1 MLYAPTRTLR
11 IALMTCLIALPFI
24 ARAAP
29 QHARLAPNASFISAG
44 KTISLAAY
52 HGHPIMLWQVATWC
66 GSCKAGL
73 RAFARNQKLIDRS
86 PIRIIVLRDY
96 KNGGYPGISI
106 TKFAAQVAPSLLDD
120 PYFVFGN
127 DSKILYQRYNPNHDI
142 DIYDLINTDHQITL
156 IGSTPSATFGT
167 IKAFINAPHRP

>member
-1 MLYAPTRTLR
+1 MAYAPPRTLR

-29 QHARLAPNASFISAG
+29 QPARLAPDASFISAG

-66 GSCKAGL
+66 GSCQAGL
-73 RAFARNQKLIDRS
+73 RVFARNQKLIDHTS
-86 PIRIIVLRDY
+86 MRIIVLRDY

-106 TKFAAQVAPSLLDD
+106 TKFASQVAPSLLHDRH
-120 PYFVFGN
+120 FVFGN
-127 DSKILYQRYNPNHDI
+127 DSKDLYQRYNPDHDI
-142 DIYDLINTDHQITL
+142 DIYDLIDTDHQITL
-156 IGSTPSATFGT
+156 IGSTPSATFGK
-167 IKAFINAPHRP
+167 IKAFINASQHP